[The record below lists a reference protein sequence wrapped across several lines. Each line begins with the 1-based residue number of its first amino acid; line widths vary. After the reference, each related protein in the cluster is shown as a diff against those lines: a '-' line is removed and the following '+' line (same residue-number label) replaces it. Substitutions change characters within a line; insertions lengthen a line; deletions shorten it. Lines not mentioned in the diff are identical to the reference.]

1 MSHYL
6 QVCAGPYQLLL
17 DADGIHEILYLDGG
31 DGAESAGRRDWRGQA
46 LIAVNGRTLL
56 GMKDDVLPRERAG
69 VVYSS
74 DADATPLM
82 LEFDYV
88 ARLHHLNEMG
98 LQPLPLVPKRVMRL
112 FDGVFLDNEAEVQI
126 YHLRRP
132 LDAEVFME
140 QADEVDLFPSFTE
153 LGLTEVDAFIPNEV
167 NEPVLSEIDEPA
179 LSGIEGSVLSG
190 VEGEQ
195 SAPAALQSVEP
206 SVAEPVAKKRRSR
219 GKRKG

>member
-6 QVCAGPYQLLL
+6 QVCAGPYQILL
-17 DADGIHEILYLDGG
+17 DADGIHEILDLDGD
-31 DGAESAGRRDWRGQA
+31 DGAEAAGRRDWRGQA
-46 LIAVNGRTLL
+46 LTAINGRSLL
-56 GMKDDVLPRERAG
+56 GMKDDVLPRERVG

-88 ARLHHLNEMG
+88 VRLHQLNEMG
-98 LQPLPLVPKRVMRL
+98 LRPLPLVPKRVMRL
-112 FDGVFLDNEAEVQI
+112 FDGVFLDNEAEAQL

-132 LDAEVFME
+132 LDVAVFME
-140 QADEVDLFPSFTE
+140 QADEVDLSPSFTG
-153 LGLTEVDAFIPNEV
+153 LGLTEVAEFAS
-167 NEPVLSEIDEPA
+167 SEANEPA
-179 LSGIEGSVLSG
+179 LSE

-195 SAPAALQSVEP
+195 SAPAALQSVAP

>member
-6 QVCAGPYQLLL
+6 QVCAGPYRILL
-17 DADGIHEILYLDGG
+17 DTDGIHEILDLDGD

-46 LIAVNGRTLL
+46 LTAVNGRTLL

-74 DADATPLM
+74 NADATPLM

-88 ARLHHLNEMG
+88 VRLHHLNELG
-98 LQPLPLVPKRVMRL
+98 LRPLPLVPKRVMRL
-112 FDGVFLDNEAEVQI
+112 FDGVFLDSEAEVQL

-132 LDAEVFME
+132 LDAEMFME
-140 QADEVDLFPSFTE
+140 QMDEVSLPASFAELGQDEVD
-153 LGLTEVDAFIPNEV
+153 
-167 NEPVLSEIDEPA
+167 EPA
-179 LSGIEGSVLSG
+179 PSE
-190 VEGEQ
+190 VEREQ

-206 SVAEPVAKKRRSR
+206 SVAEPIAKKRRSH

>member
-6 QVCAGPYQLLL
+6 QVCAGPYQILL
-17 DADGIHEILYLDGG
+17 DADGIHEILDLDGD
-31 DGAESAGRRDWRGQA
+31 DGAESAERRDWRGQA
-46 LIAVNGRTLL
+46 LTVINGRTLL

-74 DADATPLM
+74 DADTTPLM

-98 LQPLPLVPKRVMRL
+98 LRPLPLVPKRVMRL
-112 FDGVFLDNEAEVQI
+112 FDGVFLDNEAEAQL

-140 QADEVDLFPSFTE
+140 QMDEVDLPAPFAE
-153 LGLTEVDAFIPNEV
+153 LGHGEVDEPAPNEV
-167 NEPVLSEIDEPA
+167 NEPDLSE
-179 LSGIEGSVLSG
+179 
-190 VEGEQ
+190 VEQ
-195 SAPAALQSVEP
+195 PAPAALQSVEP
-206 SVAEPVAKKRRSR
+206 SVTKSVEKKRRSR

>member
-6 QVCAGPYQLLL
+6 QVCAGPYQILL
-17 DADGIHEILYLDGG
+17 DADGIHEILELDGD
-31 DGAESAGRRDWRGQA
+31 DGAEAAGRRDWRGQA
-46 LIAVNGRTLL
+46 LTAVNGRTLL

-69 VVYSS
+69 VVYSA

-82 LEFDYV
+82 LEFDCV
-88 ARLHHLNEMG
+88 VRLRHLNDMG
-98 LQPLPLVPKRVMRL
+98 LRPLPLVPKRVLRL
-112 FDGVFLDNEAEVQI
+112 FDGVFSDKEAEAQL

-132 LDAEVFME
+132 LDAELLME
-140 QADEVDLFPSFTE
+140 QMDEVGLPASFAE
-153 LGLTEVDAFIPNEV
+153 LGHDEV
-167 NEPVLSEIDEPA
+167 DEPA
-179 LSGIEGSVLSG
+179 LSE

-206 SVAEPVAKKRRSR
+206 SVAEPVAKKHRSR